1 MDHARG
7 GEDQGWRVLSFG
19 VIAEANDLSFIAR
32 GRDQGER
39 GAQEED
45 ERRGRNGRQLDR
57 RPAGHGEG
65 VPGVRGPAQREFGKA
80 QGQSELRSEGA

>member
-19 VIAEANDLSFIAR
+19 VVVVAYDLSFLAG

-39 GAQEED
+39 GAQEKD
-45 ERRGRNGRQLDR
+45 EWRGGDGGQLDR
-57 RPAGHGEG
+57 RSASHGEG
-65 VPGVRGPAQREFGKA
+65 IPGTWGPSQQESREA
-80 QGQSELRSEGA
+80 